1 MDLARA
7 SPPLT
12 PKQVRAKAALHADVP
27 LLEAIAAQASS
38 YMGGLQAQLMAL
50 TLALTLTLTLA
61 AGPTLALP

>member
-7 SPPLT
+7 SQPLT

-38 YMGGLQAQLMAL
+38 YMGGLQAQL
-50 TLALTLTLTLA
+50 LAQ
-61 AGPTLALP
+61 P